1 MKYFYKY
8 GFFPRNKNLLEKINS
23 AATKL
28 YTKLG
33 NMNLSTLA
41 ISDYNKR
48 YLGGY
53 IKSSSVHAH
62 LQRYAY
68 ILAWSTADIPVPLE
82 EFVLIDYG
90 GGCGL
95 LSLLAKEVGIGTVIY
110 NDIYDVSCK
119 DAKVIGE
126 TINSTADYYIQGDID
141 ELLAFVNGK
150 SMPCIAISSHDVI
163 EHVYDVEYFFARLSE
178 VKSDSLRIVMSS
190 GANEANPR
198 LRRAL
203 MHAQIKA
210 ENQDR
215 EKERGHKE
223 RDSLKAFVSI
233 RRDIIAQH
241 APHLSEKELTR
252 LARATRGLMQQDIL
266 RLVDAYLEKGKEI
279 PVPDHPTNTCDP
291 LTGNWA
297 ERLMDTRY
305 LKKNLGDKGFKV
317 GILSGY
323 YGSSSNVIKRL
334 AGFALNII
342 ITNLKE
348 KGLIFAPFYTIYAYK
363 ET

>member
-1 MKYFYKY
+1 MKYFY
-8 GFFPRNKNLLEKINS
+8 RNAILPPGKGLLLEINN
-23 AATKL
+23 AAAKL
-28 YTKLG
+28 REKLE
-33 NMNLSTLA
+33 NLDLNTLT
-41 ISDYNKR
+41 ISHYNKR
-48 YLGGY
+48 YLGDY
-53 IKSSSVHAH
+53 IKSGSLRAH
-62 LQRYAY
+62 LQRFTY
-68 ILAWSTADIPVPLE
+68 ILAWSVTDAPIPLDK
-82 EFVLIDYG
+82 FVFIDYG

-95 LSLLAKEVGIGTVIY
+95 LSLLAKELDIGTVIY

-141 ELLAFVNGK
+141 DLLAFVNGK
-150 SMPCIAISSHDVI
+150 SMPSIAISSHDVI
-163 EHVYDVEYFFARLSE
+163 EHIYDVEYFFARLSE

-203 MHAQIKA
+203 MRAQIKA

-215 EKERGHKE
+215 EKDLGHKE

-252 LARATRGLMQQDIL
+252 LARATRGLVRQDIL
-266 RLVDAYLEKGKEI
+266 KLVDTYLEKGKEI

-305 LKKNLGDKGFKV
+305 LEKNLCDKGFNV
-317 GILSGY
+317 DIFSGY

-334 AGFALNII
+334 AGLALNII
-342 ITNLKE
+342 ISNLKE
-348 KGLIFAPFYTIYAYK
+348 KGLILAPFYTIYACK